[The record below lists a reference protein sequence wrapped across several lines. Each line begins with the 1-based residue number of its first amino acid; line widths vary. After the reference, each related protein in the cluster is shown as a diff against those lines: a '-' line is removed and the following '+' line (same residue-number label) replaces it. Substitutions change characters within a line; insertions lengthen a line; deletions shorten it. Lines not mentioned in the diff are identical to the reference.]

1 MSGWRVN
8 WVDYYAI
15 LELDRGANPDTI
27 KKKYRKMVAKYHP
40 DIYDGED
47 AHEKT
52 AQINEAYE
60 VLSNQEEKKAYD
72 SVWDAR
78 KNGTYTEGQGNDGN
92 NVNSNVSY
100 DDIKNNYTAEE
111 KRYAKQLAL
120 KEIIKEELQKV
131 EIIINSKNEVI
142 FSAYK
147 GNVDKREYYATVKE
161 LVNIGFNYIN
171 DLNNLSQE
179 AYKYDLLEE
188 EELIGQTI
196 EYLEQELKDIPLTPK
211 DASVHA
217 KEEEFKETTKL
228 KISEELISCGNVIE
242 KLRSI
247 LIYSYEKQIS
257 HLEYKG
263 ILQNV
268 IFEAKEVISKLKEL
282 SQIAATLKLEE
293 ECKQVLEATSRLNG
307 MLINMPNDYDEAVK
321 AGQRE
326 TLKEKIKECT
336 NAWSNYKNKIDKIS
350 RILSKY
356 PNSKRW
362 KGLYKH
368 AESLFEDYSNELS
381 ALNKEI
387 SLVTNEK
394 NVNEE
399 RVKEL
404 SYNAVKVYEDAESLH
419 KQADEV
425 YEKLD
430 VDNLD
435 NNDIYYLNKSAY
447 AAWDKGKALEI
458 FLEAKE
464 ALDAVSYVTGS
475 DTEFDELCNLTC
487 DMMGAISLAKKEF
500 ERSND
505 ITRIDPYANYNLLD
519 YKIKLHKL
527 EDEFNHMIGFGAISG
542 VIGLTTG
549 SSAAIMIPTDKKS
562 AFIIGVMIAFGALS
576 FFSTVFS
583 IDSFKCAKKLR
594 KEKKYVKERMQQYI
608 DNGFKNII

>member
-15 LELDRGANPDTI
+15 LELDRSASPDTI
-27 KKKYRKMVAKYHP
+27 KKKYRKMVSKYHP

-47 AHEKT
+47 AYEKT
-52 AQINEAYE
+52 VQINEAYE
-60 VLSNQEEKKAYD
+60 VLSNKEEKKAYD

-78 KNGTYTEGQGNDGN
+78 KNGTYTEGSNNDGN
-92 NVNSNVSY
+92 NVNNNVSY

-131 EIIINSKNEVI
+131 DIIINSKNEVI

-179 AYKYDLLEE
+179 AYKYDLLED

-217 KEEEFKETTKL
+217 KEEEFKEATKL
-228 KISEELISCGNVIE
+228 KISEELISYENVIE
-242 KLRSI
+242 KLKSI

-268 IFEAKEVISKLKEL
+268 IFEAKEVVSKLKEL
-282 SQIAATLKLEE
+282 AQIAGTLKLEE
-293 ECKQVLEATSRLNG
+293 ECKQIIDASSRLNG
-307 MLINMPNDYDEAVK
+307 ILINMPSDYENAVK

-326 TLKEKIKECT
+326 ALKDRIKKCT
-336 NAWSNYKNKIDKIS
+336 NAWLTYKNKVDKIS
-350 RILSKY
+350 RILSKH

-362 KGLYKH
+362 KDLYYH

-381 ALNKEI
+381 GLNKE
-387 SLVTNEK
+387 TNLINNEHK
-394 NVNEE
+394 VNDE
-399 RVKEL
+399 RAKEL
-404 SYNAVKVYEDAESLH
+404 SYKAIKVYEDAELLH
-419 KQADEV
+419 KEASDI

-430 VDNLD
+430 IDNVD
-435 NNDIYYLNKSAY
+435 NNDIYHLNKSAY
-447 AAWDKGKALEI
+447 AAWDKGKALET

-464 ALDAVSYVTGS
+464 VLDTVSYVTGS
-475 DTEFDELCNLTC
+475 DTEFDELCKLTC
-487 DMMGAISLAKKEF
+487 DIMKEVSYAKKEF
-500 ERSND
+500 EKVND
-505 ITRIDPYANYNLLD
+505 ITNIDPYANYNILD
-519 YKIKLHKL
+519 YKRKLYEL
-527 EDEFNHMIGFGAISG
+527 EDDFKHTIIFGTITGGFGLTLGS
-542 VIGLTTG
+542 LTTSLI
-549 SSAAIMIPTDKKS
+549 SSDNKSVPLIATMIL
-562 AFIIGVMIAFGALS
+562 FGLCS
-576 FFSTVFS
+576 GIS
-583 IDSFKCAKKLR
+583 INMSISSFKNARKLK
-594 KEKKYVKERMQQYI
+594 KEKNEAEKRMEEC
-608 DNGFKNII
+608 IINRYKK